1 MHLEDFIFSLY
12 FEIKES
18 ILVML
23 KVLYVLK
30 EVVQN
35 ISGCKKKKK
44 KGIPAT
50 WMQSSSV

>member
-35 ISGCKKKKK
+35 ISGCKTKK